1 MSSNLDQ
8 IMKLDVPV
16 IVRLAARQIPLGDV
30 LRLVPGAILELG
42 KDAEGELDLMVNNRA
57 IGSGAAVKVGENFG
71 IRLTFLGDPRLRVA
85 GGVAKGEP
93 VALGTEG

>member
-30 LRLVPGAILELG
+30 LRLVHGAILELG
-42 KDAEGELDLMVNNRA
+42 KDSEGELDLMVNNRA
-57 IGSGAAVKVGENFG
+57 IGSGSAAS
-71 IRLTFLGDPRLRVA
+71 R
-85 GGVAKGEP
+85 
-93 VALGTEG
+93 